1 MNHNGKAKRGV
12 VRFLSCLMAVLVCAT
27 LAIEVGAET
36 VPQTTPIEASI
47 VENVQEET
55 IETAPESKK
64 ETASEDIKQPSDDV
78 DKAREEIA
86 AMRKR
91 LEKQMTL
98 VYISLGV
105 SVTGVLIGV
114 IAVILTLV
122 KKPEGLQVDVTKLA
136 SRKDVERLDQ
146 QNAVLKK
153 ELSMLDSKQDKQML
167 EMSRKMNDIQLKAR
181 PVSATASKPVP
192 KTRPA
197 DVLDVLQKTGEKE
210 ALKVC
215 NLKLVYSSFGS
226 ESSYLQACTGPSE
239 YVLYDDDTVEYVNP
253 NSDAMKRLSGWLSD
267 GLFYLF
273 NPVLNGKE
281 IDITTTSQLTSG
293 YYQAGSTKCRAKVRQ
308 INGGD
313 YKCAE
318 KGTVV
323 MNVV

>member
-1 MNHNGKAKRGV
+1 MNHNGKAVRGA
-12 VRFLSCLMAVLVCAT
+12 VRFLSCLLAVLVCAT
-27 LAIEVGAET
+27 LAVEVGAET
-36 VPQTTPIEASI
+36 VPQATPIEAST
-47 VENVQEET
+47 VENVPEET

-64 ETASEDIKQPSDDV
+64 ETALEDTKQPSDDV
-78 DKAREEIA
+78 NKASEEIA

-105 SVTGVLIGV
+105 SVIGVLIGV

-122 KKPEGLQVDVTKLA
+122 KRPEGRQIDVAELA

-146 QNAVLKK
+146 QNTLLKK
-153 ELSMLDSKQDKQML
+153 ELYMLDSKQDKQIR

-181 PVSATASKPVP
+181 PVSAAESKPVP
-192 KTRPA
+192 KTRPT
-197 DVLDVLQKTGEKE
+197 DVLDVPQKTGEKE
-210 ALKVC
+210 SLKVC

-226 ESSYLQACTGPSE
+226 ESSYLQVCAGPSE
-239 YVLYDDDTVEYVNP
+239 YVLYDDDTVEYVNS
-253 NSDAMKRLSGWLSD
+253 NSDAMKRISCWLND

-281 IDITTTSQLTSG
+281 TDVTTTSQLTSG
-293 YYQAGSTKCRAKVRQ
+293 YYQAGSTKRRAKVRQ

>member
-36 VPQTTPIEASI
+36 VPQTTPIEAST

-153 ELSMLDSKQDKQML
+153 ELSMLDSKQDKQM
-167 EMSRKMNDIQLKAR
+167 
-181 PVSATASKPVP
+181 P
-192 KTRPA
+192 
-197 DVLDVLQKTGEKE
+197 
-210 ALKVC
+210 
-215 NLKLVYSSFGS
+215 
-226 ESSYLQACTGPSE
+226 
-239 YVLYDDDTVEYVNP
+239 
-253 NSDAMKRLSGWLSD
+253 
-267 GLFYLF
+267 
-273 NPVLNGKE
+273 
-281 IDITTTSQLTSG
+281 
-293 YYQAGSTKCRAKVRQ
+293 
-308 INGGD
+308 
-313 YKCAE
+313 
-318 KGTVV
+318 
-323 MNVV
+323 